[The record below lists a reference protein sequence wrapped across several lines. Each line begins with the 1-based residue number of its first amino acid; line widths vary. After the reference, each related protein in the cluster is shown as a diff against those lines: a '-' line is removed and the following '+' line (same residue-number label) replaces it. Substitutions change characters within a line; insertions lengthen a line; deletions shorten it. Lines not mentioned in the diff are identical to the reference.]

1 MKQVGGRWKER
12 GALEH
17 FGKRDVL
24 MQDER
29 RGCQSGARGE
39 AGLRTGRDVWLR
51 DSLKIFWSLQAWEM
65 LLLAPWVCLC
75 PGNTPLGRCNGNIL
89 ILAQGWVP
97 PPGFDQCCPRG
108 PTKVEL
114 GGFGAREAVPWQK
127 ALQRSATAQQR
138 WKGRSLPGSHR
149 RPCRICCQSGKQS
162 KVDGVRLNLKARTCP
177 ARTVRFVTSPFHHSP
192 ILFCLFSGLINS
204 WD

>member
-97 PPGFDQCCPRG
+97 PPGFDQCCLRG
-108 PTKVEL
+108 PKRWSWEGL
-114 GGFGAREAVPWQK
+114 GQGKLCHGRKHCKDLPRPSRDGK
-127 ALQRSATAQQR
+127 ADL
-138 WKGRSLPGSHR
+138 
-149 RPCRICCQSGKQS
+149 CQDPTG
-162 KVDGVRLNLKARTCP
+162 DLAE
-177 ARTVRFVTSPFHHSP
+177 FVASQESRAK
-192 ILFCLFSGLINS
+192 LME
-204 WD
+204 